1 MNSFFL
7 LFVVDVFIKYAWV
20 NIPLKGVIIT
30 NAFQL
35 ILKESNCKP
44 NKTQSDEMRK
54 FYDQSINSSVL
65 DNNIDM
71 YSVHS
76 ERKSV
81 VTKGFIRTF
90 KE

>member
-1 MNSFFL
+1 MNLFFL

-44 NKTQSDEMRK
+44 NKT
-54 FYDQSINSSVL
+54 
-65 DNNIDM
+65 
-71 YSVHS
+71 
-76 ERKSV
+76 
-81 VTKGFIRTF
+81 
-90 KE
+90 